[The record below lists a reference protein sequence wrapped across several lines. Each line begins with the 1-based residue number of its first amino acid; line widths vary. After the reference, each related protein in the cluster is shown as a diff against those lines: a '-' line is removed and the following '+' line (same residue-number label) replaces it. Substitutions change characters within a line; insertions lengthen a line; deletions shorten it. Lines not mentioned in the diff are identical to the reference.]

1 MSTQASALA
10 LAAFSDDVAN
20 LVERVG
26 ASVVAL
32 QARRSYPASAVILE
46 PGVIATAA
54 HTLRREEGI
63 TAVLADGSAAAAT
76 LVGVDPGTDLA
87 VLRLESPPA
96 ADVRPGTSSS
106 PVAETGPAA
115 SSSPTA
121 DVRSSASSPPA
132 ADVGS
137 RAPSSQGAPMELGD
151 ASAVRP
157 GHFVVAVARGTD
169 GSLSASAGIVAR
181 TGGMWRTWR
190 GGSIDRLI
198 QLDGGL
204 WAGFSGGPVV
214 DARGGVLGIGTS
226 ALSRGRAV
234 VIPGSVLTRVS
245 AQLLARGRVSHAYI
259 GAAVQPVDI
268 PEALRTQLGIA
279 QPHGLIV
286 ISTVPQGPADAAGL
300 ALGDTLLTLDGKPLA
315 DIDDLR
321 AALGADRIGQS
332 ASVSLIRA
340 KQLVTVDVVIGERP
354 RGRC

>member
-1 MSTQASALA
+1 MSTQGSAPA
-10 LAAFSDDVAN
+10 LAAFSEDVAN

-63 TAVLADGSAAAAT
+63 TAVLADGSAVAAS
-76 LVGVDPGTDLA
+76 LVGVDPGTDVA
-87 VLRLESPPA
+87 VLRLESPG
-96 ADVRPGTSSS
+96 ADV
-106 PVAETGPAA
+106 AA
-115 SSSPTA
+115 
-121 DVRSSASSPPA
+121 R
-132 ADVGS
+132 G
-137 RAPSSQGAPMELGD
+137 PSSLGAPIALGD

-181 TGGMWRTWR
+181 TGGAWRTWR
-190 GGSIDRLI
+190 GGSIDHLI

-204 WAGFSGGPVV
+204 WAGFSGGPIV

-234 VIPGSVLTRVS
+234 VIPGSVLKRVS
-245 AQLLARGRVSHAYI
+245 AQLLARGHVSHAYI

-268 PEALRTQLGIA
+268 PEALRTQLGVA

-315 DIDDLR
+315 DIDDLK

-340 KQLVTVDVVIGERP
+340 KQIVTVDVVIGERP

>member
-1 MSTQASALA
+1 
-10 LAAFSDDVAN
+10 
-20 LVERVG
+20 
-26 ASVVAL
+26 
-32 QARRSYPASAVILE
+32 
-46 PGVIATAA
+46 
-54 HTLRREEGI
+54 
-63 TAVLADGSAAAAT
+63 
-76 LVGVDPGTDLA
+76 
-87 VLRLESPPA
+87 
-96 ADVRPGTSSS
+96 
-106 PVAETGPAA
+106 
-115 SSSPTA
+115 
-121 DVRSSASSPPA
+121 
-132 ADVGS
+132 
-137 RAPSSQGAPMELGD
+137 MELGD

-234 VIPGSVLTRVS
+234 VIPGSVLKRVS

-321 AALGADRIGQS
+321 AALGAERIGQS